1 MLGQWMLD
9 TNTVSNI
16 LKGNPAPL
24 SRLTKVSMFDVCIS
38 AVTEGELL
46 FGLAKRPAATRLH
59 HIVHEFLRRVEVMP
73 WDSAAATAYGAL
85 RARQEDAGKIV
96 GALDLLIAAH
106 AVSLDCILVTGD
118 GGFGKID
125 RLKIEDWAK

>member
-1 MLGQWMLD
+1 MLD

-16 LKGNPAPL
+16 LKGHPAAL
-24 SRLTKVSMFDVCIS
+24 DRLRKVSMPDVCIS

-73 WDSAAATAYGAL
+73 WDSAAAAAYGAL
-85 RARQEDAGKIV
+85 RARQEDAGKII

-106 AVSLDCILVTGD
+106 ALSLDCVLVTSD

-125 RLKIEDWAK
+125 CLKTEDWTNEQ